1 MIILADILTE
11 FLIDELKK
19 RGYIHVFWQRD
30 DVETSIKELGFEP
43 SEEAITAIVK
53 NIEHYHDA
61 SSGINWDVIG
71 VHVQEYYK
79 PRDENT

>member
-1 MIILADILTE
+1 MIVLADVLTD

-30 DVETSIKELGFEP
+30 DVEVSIEELGFEP
-43 SEEAITAIVK
+43 SEEAITSIVEAIEK
-53 NIEHYHDA
+53 YHDA
-61 SSGINWDVIG
+61 SSGVNWDIIG
-71 VHVQEYYK
+71 IHVQEYYK

>member
-1 MIILADILTE
+1 MIVLSDVLTD

-30 DVETSIKELGFEP
+30 DVEVSIRELGFEP
-43 SEEAITAIVK
+43 TEEAITAIVEA
-53 NIEHYHDA
+53 IEKYHDA
-61 SSGINWDVIG
+61 SSGVNWDIIG

-79 PRDENT
+79 PRNGNT

>member
-1 MIILADILTE
+1 MIILKDVQTD
-11 FLIDELKK
+11 FLIDELIK

-30 DVETSIKELGFEP
+30 DVETSIVELGFEP

-53 NIEHYHDA
+53 KIEHYHDA

-71 VHVQEYYK
+71 VHVQEYFDPK
-79 PRDENT
+79 KE